1 MEYEPI
7 STLAERLAR
16 DAEAVCRHYLSNGYR
31 AGRYW
36 QVGDAR
42 NTPGRST
49 YVRLHTTA
57 KGPAGKWTDAA
68 TGEHGDL
75 LDIIREC
82 RGLHDFKDVAD
93 EARRFLSMP
102 AAEQPEPA
110 AARRPPAP
118 QGSPEA
124 ARRLIAVSKPIAGT
138 IAQAYLR
145 KRGITD
151 LRNTDSLHFH
161 PKCYYRPMDT
171 ARTETWPAM
180 VASVTD
186 LAGRITGAHRTWLDR
201 AGLGKAPIDTPR
213 RAMGDL
219 LGNAVRFGA
228 SADVM
233 AAGEGIETVLSL
245 RQALPRMPT
254 LAGLSAAHLAAIA
267 FPENLR
273 RLYIVR
279 DNDPA
284 GDTARDTL
292 AERANAA
299 GIEAIVLTPE
309 LEDHNEDLLILGL
322 PALRARVRQQ
332 MSPQDVTRF
341 LAT

>member
-7 STLAERLAR
+7 ITLAERLAH

-42 NTPGRST
+42 NAPGRST
-49 YVRLHTTA
+49 YVRLHSTA

-93 EARRFLSMP
+93 EARRFLSLP
-102 AAEQPEPA
+102 AAERPEPA
-110 AARRPPAP
+110 TARRAPAP

-124 ARRLIAVSKPIAGT
+124 ARRLIAISKPIAGT

-151 LRNTDSLHFH
+151 LRDTDSLHFH

-171 ARTETWPAM
+171 GPTETWPAM

-186 LAGRITGAHRTWLDR
+186 LMGRITGAHRTWLDR
-201 AGLGKAPIDTPR
+201 AGRGKRRSTHRDGRWETFSATRCALG
-213 RAMGDL
+213 
-219 LGNAVRFGA
+219 
-228 SADVM
+228 
-233 AAGEGIETVLSL
+233 
-245 RQALPRMPT
+245 
-254 LAGLSAAHLAAIA
+254 
-267 FPENLR
+267 
-273 RLYIVR
+273 
-279 DNDPA
+279 
-284 GDTARDTL
+284 
-292 AERANAA
+292 
-299 GIEAIVLTPE
+299 
-309 LEDHNEDLLILGL
+309 
-322 PALRARVRQQ
+322 PALMSLQQ
-332 MSPQDVTRF
+332 AKESRRSFRSGRPCPECRRSPDSPQHI
-341 LAT
+341 